1 MDIGE
6 DLLCTWKVS
15 LVMQDNVIIFCN
27 GFLFHHNHVLWSL
40 CTDMN
45 KLSLMSFRVDSG
57 RTVDCLRERCL
68 QGQLAM

>member
-1 MDIGE
+1 MGGGGGRGGEIGGGVDIGE

-45 KLSLMSFRVDSG
+45 KLSLM
-57 RTVDCLRERCL
+57 
-68 QGQLAM
+68 